1 MDPVT
6 ALGLVASI
14 VQLIDTTTTVIK
26 YLNDVEKAPKDQAR
40 LAQEATNLL
49 PLLTSMRDTV
59 KEAKATDQCFSR
71 ICSLGS
77 MNGPLDQLKE
87 AMEDLAKKVQP
98 ETGFKK
104 IGKALLWTIDKKE
117 CNEILEKIERVKTL
131 IVLTLQEANLYF
143 SITISRIE
151 V

>member
-6 ALGLVASI
+6 AFGLVASI

-59 KEAKATDQCFSR
+59 KEAKTTDQCFSR

-104 IGKALLWTIDKKE
+104 ISKALLWTIDKKE